1 MNSAGLAEFI
11 RLNLRL
17 YDVVSP
23 AARYLCIATTCSNCC
38 RNSLCKFVLTTVFSF
53 HFHFPLIFFF
63 ISFQLQQRGLPR
75 KNGDGSGRYP
85 WLCSWTTKEKR
96 SKKTGAISLYVVF
109 LLCNSKR
116 EKKRRER
123 RRRITRKKK
132 IQKTGRG
139 PHVRRQIFFRYQQAK
154 SSGAFW

>member
-23 AARYLCIATTCSNCC
+23 AARSLCIATTCSNYC
-38 RNSLCKFVLTTVFSF
+38 RNSFCINDRIFFSF
-53 HFHFPLIFFF
+53 SFSPHFLLHLVSVAATRAPAKKRRRVGPVPMAV
-63 ISFQLQQRGLPR
+63 QLNHQR
-75 KNGDGSGRYP
+75 
-85 WLCSWTTKEKR
+85 KR
-96 SKKTGAISLYVVF
+96 DKKTGAISLYVVF

-154 SSGAFW
+154 SSGTFW